1 MSTTSEN
8 LGSIR
13 PHEETLRLLTKDQL
27 LHILTNMIGT
37 RQVMEKL
44 ETLLYKQNE
53 ERLGRAEK
61 DEDGYPTE
69 IPPSLCYE
77 CERIYH
83 HLWVRHWPGL
93 YRHEYPTGVAIISAD
108 LGQ

>member
-69 IPPSLCYE
+69 IPHSLCYE
-77 CERIYH
+77 CEHIYH
-83 HLWVRHWPGL
+83 HLWVHRWPGL